1 MSKKDIERRKK
12 FMLELLGDPIYKPM
26 RLRDCQ
32 KRKRETSMMF
42 WMSFVMRVRY
52 LLTIKADMKR
62 SKENGRRK
70 KTTVTTMTGEKIMAQ
85 TTE

>member
-1 MSKKDIERRKK
+1 
-12 FMLELLGDPIYKPM
+12 
-26 RLRDCQ
+26 
-32 KRKRETSMMF
+32 MMF
-42 WMSFVMRVRY
+42 WISFVMRVRY

-70 KTTVTTMTGEKIMAQ
+70 KMTVTTMTGEKIMAQ